1 MQLLSKGSGMKE
13 ITLEKVYGDFKR
25 LHVHIEETF
34 KNEVKEF

>member
-1 MQLLSKGSGMKE
+1 MKE